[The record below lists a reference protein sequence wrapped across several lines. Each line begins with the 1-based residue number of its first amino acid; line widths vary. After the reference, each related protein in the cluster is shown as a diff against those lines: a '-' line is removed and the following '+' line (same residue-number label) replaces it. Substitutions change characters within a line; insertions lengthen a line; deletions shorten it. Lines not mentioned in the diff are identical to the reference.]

1 MHFDSQ
7 RARDSLGTQGLEL
20 PHLPEELLVAIFQ
33 QQRLSMLAV
42 KALLRS
48 LFTLGNIRQEAA
60 GPDLSRGKSKEGQAS
75 PLALS
80 LHIANA
86 FLLIR
91 PLI

>member
-1 MHFDSQ
+1 
-7 RARDSLGTQGLEL
+7 
-20 PHLPEELLVAIFQ
+20 
-33 QQRLSMLAV
+33 MLAV

-48 LFTLGNIRQEAA
+48 LFTLGNIWQEAA

-80 LHIANA
+80 FHVANA